1 MAEQEVISIS
11 VHDKYFLAVIE
22 CAEMDEDRTKVVQE
36 RFLQAAAQARPLP
49 MVLDLSRV
57 TFLPSLSIG
66 ALISFMTEL
75 KKFEQRFILVDIQPP
90 IREVLALTKLEK
102 VFEIYDD
109 VDTALE
115 HIGEG

>member
-1 MAEQEVISIS
+1 MS
-11 VHDKYFLAVIE
+11 
-22 CAEMDEDRTKVVQE
+22 
-36 RFLQAAAQARPLP
+36 
-49 MVLDLSRV
+49 
-57 TFLPSLSIG
+57 
-66 ALISFMTEL
+66 EL